1 MRYQRA
7 EPPLKLDGAAAARS
21 FFSGCLAEQD
31 PRHESL
37 WVAHLDDEDGCLH
50 VSRHDGDVG
59 GVGMPLRS
67 IILDA
72 ARHGSAAILLA
83 HNHPSG
89 DPSPSE
95 SDLQATRRLA
105 AVSAALGCRLVDH
118 LVFAGDRCNSMRALG
133 YL

>member
-21 FFSGCLAEQD
+21 FFSSCFAEQD
-31 PRHESL
+31 PQRESL
-37 WVAHLDDEDGCLH
+37 WVAHLDAQDRCLH
-50 VSRHDGDVG
+50 LSRHEGDGG
-59 GVGMPLRS
+59 GVGMPVRS

-95 SDLQATRRLA
+95 SDLHATRRLA
-105 AVSAALGCRLVDH
+105 AVSRALGCRLVDH
-118 LVFAGDRCNSMRALG
+118 LVFAGNCCTSMRALG

>member
-21 FFSGCLAEQD
+21 FFSGCFAEQD
-31 PRHESL
+31 PTQESL
-37 WVAHLDDEDGCLH
+37 WVVHLDGQARCLH
-50 VSRHDGDVG
+50 VSRHDGDRG
-59 GVGMPLRS
+59 AVGMPVRS
-67 IILDA
+67 IVLDA
-72 ARHGSAAILLA
+72 ARHGSAAIVLA

-95 SDLQATRRLA
+95 SDLHATRQLA
-105 AVSAALGCRLVDH
+105 AVSRALGCRLVDH
-118 LVFAGDRCNSMRALG
+118 LVFAGDCCTSLRALG